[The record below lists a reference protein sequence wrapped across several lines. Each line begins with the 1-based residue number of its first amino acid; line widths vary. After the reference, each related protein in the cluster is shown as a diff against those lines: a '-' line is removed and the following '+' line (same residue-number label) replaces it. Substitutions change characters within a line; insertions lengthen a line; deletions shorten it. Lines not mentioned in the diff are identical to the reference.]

1 MILNASGCLDALT
14 APNVAAAL
22 DCFVTKTV
30 TPLPRGGNPPIRIA
44 ETGGPE
50 VMKLVDT
57 EVGAPGPG
65 QVRVRQTAVGLNYI
79 DTYHRSGLYP
89 LQFPSGLGLEAAGV
103 VEEVGEGVN
112 SLRVGDRIAYGTG
125 PIGAYAD
132 MRNLPANRLVKL
144 LPSISDETAAG
155 MMLKGMTARYLLRA
169 TYVVKPGD
177 TILLHAA
184 AGGVGL
190 IMSQWAKALGA
201 TVIGTVGSDA
211 KADIARAHGCD
222 HVINS
227 ATEDTVKRVRELTG
241 GKGVPVVYDGVGKDT
256 LMISLDCLSPRGLMV
271 SFGNASGPVPP
282 LDLLQL
288 SAKGSLY
295 VTRPTLNTY
304 TASDADLQETAQDL
318 VSVVASGKVKI
329 PVNQRYAL
337 ADVVQAHRDLEGRKT
352 TGTTVLLP

>member
-1 MILNASGCLDALT
+1 MKA
-14 APNVAAAL
+14 
-22 DCFVTKTV
+22 
-30 TPLPRGGNPPIRIA
+30 IRIA